1 MTTTLEVKSEDP
13 RWTAMS
19 AIPSLPD
26 YCLDPPEDEPECPN
40 CDGPLRVW
48 EGYRAEC
55 HGCGWTR
62 DEPEEREDTQP

>member
-1 MTTTLEVKSEDP
+1 MTLEVKSEDA

-26 YCLDPPEDEPECPN
+26 YCLDPPEDNPECPR

-55 HGCGWTR
+55 PGCGWTR
-62 DEPEEREDTQP
+62 DDQQEREDTEL

>member
-1 MTTTLEVKSEDP
+1 MTLEVKSEDA

-40 CDGPLRVW
+40 CDTPIRVW
-48 EGYRAEC
+48 EEGYRAEC

-62 DEPEEREDTQP
+62 DEPEEREDREP